1 MFTPFVALIGP
12 LISSVADVPWWWTA
26 VIVPIAI
33 ALVTSLLSLLGG
45 LWVVA
50 RTNWYRRLSLWEPY
64 SRELWLLKMRLY
76 TRICVA
82 AWEEMIVTYAHVYGN
97 WACDKGES
105 TKSSAEAYGEKHA
118 KMQSLKI
125 RSTVFLCS
133 EFNEVLARFIDAN
146 RMFASSYGSDPNS
159 GWRKEAAKY
168 HEEAMSFYEALL
180 NTARTDM
187 GVDKLGVNMTKQ
199 ILNTAEWTDENPQSS
214 L

>member
-1 MFTPFVALIGP
+1 MFTPFVALNGP
-12 LISSVADVPWWWTA
+12 LISSVADVPWWWTV

-82 AWEEMIVTYAHVYGN
+82 AWEEMIVTFAHVYDN
-97 WACDKGES
+97 RECDKEES
-105 TKSSAEAYGEKHA
+105 TKSAEVYGEKHA
-118 KMQSLKI
+118 RMQSLKI

-133 EFNEVLARFIDAN
+133 EFNEVLAQFIDAN
-146 RMFASSYGSDPNS
+146 RMFASSYDSNPRS
-159 GWRKEAAKY
+159 GWRKEAAKHY
-168 HEEAMSFYEALL
+168 ETAMSCYEPEFGITL
-180 NTARTDM
+180 R
-187 GVDKLGVNMTKQ
+187 
-199 ILNTAEWTDENPQSS
+199 
-214 L
+214 